1 MKGING
7 QRLVTS
13 LRRAALA
20 PIVLMA
26 AACGTTTGHALVAH
40 SGASTTTAP
49 EDPAQLVSTIE
60 TDYSLAV
67 PSPIPACPS
76 TAGIFPLT
84 CLQGEDRNLGHL
96 MAMFASEIGDLSVPQ
111 AATDLRD
118 SLVALA
124 RSYSSARLALADAP
138 TADQYQQ
145 EGTAFVQAHPLG
157 AITQGV
163 DALVAAIQSSVVAH
177 A

>member
-1 MKGING
+1 
-7 QRLVTS
+7 
-13 LRRAALA
+13 
-20 PIVLMA
+20 
-26 AACGTTTGHALVAH
+26 
-40 SGASTTTAP
+40 
-49 EDPAQLVSTIE
+49 
-60 TDYSLAV
+60 
-67 PSPIPACPS
+67 
-76 TAGIFPLT
+76 
-84 CLQGEDRNLGHL
+84 